1 MASKRT
7 ATADQSHTRAG
18 ARSKKSAN
26 GNGDG
31 LSSIRSSSST
41 DFSQAQIR
49 AATSALL
56 KRAEFASKNGLSFNG
71 KRDLNRVLGYDD
83 NLDILKYRARYRRG
97 GIAKRL
103 IEAYP
108 RATWGGGFSIIEN
121 EDEEVDTEFENAWNA
136 LHDRLNITS
145 VLQTADTQ
153 ACLGH
158 YAAILIGS
166 PDGNLSYQMP
176 NLSGPDSIIYL
187 TPIPE
192 DRAQISSFIGFKP
205 SEISDPRFGLPSVYD
220 LQLGIPS
227 SAQIYN
233 DNSSGRSEGGFNY
246 YPTHWS
252 RVIHVTESGIDNN
265 VYGEPKLQAVWN
277 YLDDLAKGVGGQM
290 EAIWR
295 RADPGLQLAIDPAAP
310 FGGKDDP
317 ESIELFDAIEDYV
330 NNLSRVIP
338 TRWVDIKPLNANLTN
353 LNPSFEFLIDLI
365 CATFGYPKRIFLG
378 TERGELASTQDRS
391 NWADRIAERRQEFAV
406 PLIRQFIDRLILFG
420 ALPKPI
426 NPKGYQVVWPTRDE
440 LTENEKADVMFKIA
454 QANSFSVTA
463 GSGLLMTGAEI
474 RADILNK
481 DELDPE
487 DADPLAGGNTEES
500 LNLDDK
506 PIPPVSASENPLS
519 AHGSLLRSIADK
531 HSGKLKSTV
540 LTAWKSAGGSIS
552 AKEIDDKISSGDHVG
567 LDQLAIKVLHQS
579 KKNLSSYLP
588 HRIKSAVVSA
598 AQSTLKAA
606 KSRGSWFVKRKSS
619 RKSSIRSSAQT
630 SASFDLSFTDSNPL
644 AIDYAATRSSELIT
658 EITEG
663 VETSI
668 REMIANGIS
677 EGLPPR
683 VLAQQI
689 YETVGLRS
697 DQITAVSNLIDEI
710 SAAQPGD
717 LIERFLPSPGVRDVS
732 GFRAKVPASGPT
744 PEWTARQVSRYS
756 EMQRNYRAETIAR
769 TETMRSANEGQREL
783 WNEAK
788 NQGLIPENVGRI
800 WIGVEDERERD
811 EHYDMNDQVVGL
823 NEPYDPPIE
832 PGEEVN
838 CRCTEGLVEIEG
850 N

>member
-7 ATADQSHTRAG
+7 TTADQSHTRAG
-18 ARSKKSAN
+18 ARRKKSAN
-26 GNGDG
+26 GNGNG
-31 LSSIRSSSST
+31 SSSIRSSSSNSE
-41 DFSQAQIR
+41 DAQIR

-56 KRAEFASKNGLSFNG
+56 RRAEFASKNGLSFNG

-121 EDEEVDTEFENAWNA
+121 EDEEVDTEFENAWNS

-145 VLQTADTQ
+145 ILQTADTQ

-158 YAAILIGS
+158 YAVVLIGT
-166 PDGNLSYQMP
+166 PDGNLNYEMP
-176 NLSGPDSIIYL
+176 SLLGPDSIIYL

-192 DRAQISSFIGFKP
+192 DRAQINSFIGFKP
-205 SEISDPRFGLPSVYD
+205 SEISDPRFGLPSTYH

-227 SAQIYN
+227 SAQIYT

-252 RVIHVTESGIDNN
+252 RVIHVAESGIDNN
-265 VYGEPKLQAVWN
+265 VYAEPKLQAVWN

-317 ESIELFDAIEDYV
+317 ESIELFDAIDDYV
-330 NNLSRVIP
+330 NNLSRIIP

-487 DADPLAGGNTEES
+487 DANPSIEEGNEDEPLPVQSA
-500 LNLDDK
+500 L
-506 PIPPVSASENPLS
+506 PVSASIDPIS
-519 AHGSLLRSIADK
+519 SHGSMLRSIADK
-531 HSGKLKSTV
+531 HSGKLKSTI

-552 AKEIDDKISSGDHVG
+552 VKDIESKISSGDHVG
-567 LDQLAIKVLHQS
+567 LDGLAIGVLRQS
-579 KKNLSSYLP
+579 KQNLSAYLP
-588 HRIKSAVVSA
+588 HRIKSIVVNA
-598 AQSTLKAA
+598 AQGALKSA
-606 KSRGSWFVKRKSS
+606 KARGSWFVKNRRTKKSS
-619 RKSSIRSSAQT
+619 MRSSADGL
-630 SASFDLSFTDSNPL
+630 SSFDLSFTDSSPR
-644 AIDYAATRSSELIT
+644 AIEYAAIRSSELIT
-658 EITEG
+658 EIIEN
-663 VETSI
+663 VESSI

-689 YETVGLRS
+689 YDTVGLRS

-717 LIERFLPSPGVRDVS
+717 LIERFLPSPGVRDIS
-732 GFRAKVPASGPT
+732 GFRAKVPTSGPT

-783 WNEAK
+783 WGEAQS
-788 NQGLIPENVGRI
+788 QGLIPNNVGRI
-800 WIGVEDERERD
+800 WIGTEDERERD
-811 EHYDMNDQVVGL
+811 EHWDMNDQVVGL

-838 CRCTEGLVEIEG
+838 CRCTEGLVELE
-850 N
+850 